1 MLSPIYPQ
9 LEEQIIFALEM
20 ALNIGF
26 FCMCVCLHYEYFRSY
41 SYVCHGSYHLERV
54 VIVSLNAHCWKNIV
68 GFSYICEH
76 VNDEVKKP
84 FKDQYSMNKR
94 ERERDRLQDYLSVS
108 RQKILR
114 IVSTCIRWQPPK
126 AGEERRE
133 LCQAR
138 RGYWYERL
146 ISPCPIICSLRNE
159 TPFCEEFHSPDE
171 DYDLKYVCEPR
182 ELVTGSLK

>member
-94 ERERDRLQDYLSVS
+94 EREREIDY
-108 RQKILR
+108 R
-114 IVSTCIRWQPPK
+114 
-126 AGEERRE
+126 
-133 LCQAR
+133 
-138 RGYWYERL
+138 
-146 ISPCPIICSLRNE
+146 IICQLVVRKYSESLARVFAGSHQKRAKSGASCVRQGE
-159 TPFCEEFHSPDE
+159 A
-171 DYDLKYVCEPR
+171 
-182 ELVTGSLK
+182 TGTNA